1 MLTKKNKDITILI
14 IGKIL
19 QVIIALASIRILTE
33 VLSEQEVGNY
43 YLLLTVLAFFN
54 FSFLNPLGQY
64 YGRYLI
70 KWKDGK
76 NLFNATRVLLVL
88 RTSGILLALFVSY
101 GVYQVFEYDRYYT
114 LNEFLL
120 FIFIS
125 LTAGIH
131 GVLLSAINVLGSRIK
146 FVTYTILS
154 LFFGLL
160 LSLIIIH
167 FIGKTSMNWLYGVA
181 VSQLF
186 FSIGIYK
193 SVIKGNKFSV
203 QKIKSVLNKNYIKK
217 ITIFLTP
224 IVITLFLQWGQ
235 NISYRFIIEIKYSL
249 EVLAFIGVGLAI
261 SSSIFATV
269 ESLAS
274 QFYNPIYLKNIT
286 YANKEGRENAWNELV
301 DCMMP
306 IYIFVAIFIIALS
319 PYLVNFL
326 VAQKFHEAY
335 IYTMYGA
342 IIEFFRVM
350 TNLVYKVSQSEVKT
364 KTTVV
369 PYAVGFF
376 STVVFLYMFDF
387 SDKFWAIPLVLIVTN
402 IIVFILLFQNMNKLL
417 NLKIQITNIVK
428 SFVLVSPLFLALLF
442 NSDKV
447 ILQNFLVLSISSC
460 YLIFLT
466 YIVTRKRILGGE

>member
-160 LSLIIIH
+160 
-167 FIGKTSMNWLYGVA
+167 
-181 VSQLF
+181 
-186 FSIGIYK
+186 
-193 SVIKGNKFSV
+193 
-203 QKIKSVLNKNYIKK
+203 
-217 ITIFLTP
+217 
-224 IVITLFLQWGQ
+224 
-235 NISYRFIIEIKYSL
+235 
-249 EVLAFIGVGLAI
+249 
-261 SSSIFATV
+261 
-269 ESLAS
+269 
-274 QFYNPIYLKNIT
+274 
-286 YANKEGRENAWNELV
+286 
-301 DCMMP
+301 
-306 IYIFVAIFIIALS
+306 
-319 PYLVNFL
+319 
-326 VAQKFHEAY
+326 
-335 IYTMYGA
+335 
-342 IIEFFRVM
+342 
-350 TNLVYKVSQSEVKT
+350 
-364 KTTVV
+364 
-369 PYAVGFF
+369 
-376 STVVFLYMFDF
+376 
-387 SDKFWAIPLVLIVTN
+387 
-402 IIVFILLFQNMNKLL
+402 FIL
-417 NLKIQITNIVK
+417 
-428 SFVLVSPLFLALLF
+428 
-442 NSDKV
+442 
-447 ILQNFLVLSISSC
+447 
-460 YLIFLT
+460 
-466 YIVTRKRILGGE
+466 